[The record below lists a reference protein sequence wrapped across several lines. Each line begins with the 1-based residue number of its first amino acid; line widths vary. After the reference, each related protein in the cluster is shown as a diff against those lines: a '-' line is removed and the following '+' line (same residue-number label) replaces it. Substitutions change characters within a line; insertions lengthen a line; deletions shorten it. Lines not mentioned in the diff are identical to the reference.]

1 MRRAVAAGG
10 FTLFL
15 IAAACGS
22 DEANVGS
29 SVASSVASSTTAA
42 TAPATSAATDSG
54 QDSTGSDA
62 DPEASSS
69 TSTTPV
75 ETTEADGNEP
85 AEATEAG
92 ALRSFLGADRLVLRV
107 GTDVVASSDQ
117 AEFGL
122 DSSFP
127 GVHADHLVDDGTILD
142 FTGQPVCPDFEL
154 VGDYLIVEDVIS
166 QGGSPVAI
174 VEDRRTLAIDV
185 GAASTPIPRWR
196 HDCGT
201 GEVTELPSTSSVEWT
216 DETSIV
222 TTTTPGGLTLVT
234 EWGTGD
240 SPARLSTGAGTLLID
255 TDALAYDYVLA
266 PDEATIY
273 ATTYS
278 GTGAASPPDGV
289 IAIDVE
295 TGAERWRRDVGG
307 YPWILNDRLVIEEVD
322 LQLSDLGLFVGREI
336 VIVDPTTGVELDRT
350 ATTSR
355 IVGLS

>member
-1 MRRAVAAGG
+1 L
-10 FTLFL
+10 TLFL
-15 IAAACGS
+15 IVAACGS

-29 SVASSVASSTTAA
+29 SVASSTTA
-42 TAPATSAATDSG
+42 TTSPATSAATDSG
-54 QDSTGSDA
+54 QDSTESDA
-62 DPEASSS
+62 GTDADVDPEGSSS
-69 TSTTPV
+69 TSTTSV
-75 ETTEADGNEP
+75 EAMEADGDEP

-107 GTDVVASSDQ
+107 GTDVVASSEQ
-117 AEFGL
+117 AEVGL
-122 DSSFP
+122 VGSFP

-154 VGDYLIVEDVIS
+154 VGDYLIIEDVIS
-166 QGGSPVAI
+166 QGGSPVVI

-185 GAASTPIPRWR
+185 GASTPVPRWR

-201 GEVTELPSTSSVEWT
+201 GEVAELPSTSSVEWT

-234 EWGTGD
+234 EWGIGD

-266 PDEATIY
+266 PDEATVY

-307 YPWILNDRLVIEEVD
+307 FPWILNDRLVIEEVD

-336 VIVDPTTGVELDRT
+336 VIVDPATGAELDRT
-350 ATTSR
+350 ATTNR